1 MISLDIYFI
10 TADKHGGGLL
20 VANAKREATSSD
32 SAIDIFENI
41 IHPFR
46 SRDGYA
52 VD

>member
-1 MISLDIYFI
+1 VISLDIYFI
-10 TADKHGGGLL
+10 AANKHGGGLL
-20 VANAKREATSSD
+20 VANAKREAISGD

-46 SRDGYA
+46 SRDGYG